1 MSIADSYFSF
11 SSADVLAT
19 RSPVVALVNIM
30 DNAEGTERHFRRIIE
45 SANPSAEIV
54 LCRMSCASVDSKY
67 FKEQNYLLS
76 DHYTNWHEV
85 IGKRPIDLVIVTGI
99 NRGGLTYKELR
110 EEYSHFWRE
119 TSELLAAIKQSTK
132 TGKIGHSLL
141 VCWSAF
147 AAMKLFGGV
156 DKGIYDRK
164 LLGLFEHRVTAQ
176 DHPLTKGLSLPSLRV
191 PHSRFSYMDE
201 TQLREAIRAE
211 SGKVLLEGPG
221 GPALWTL
228 HDDRMTCIINHPEYS
243 EDTLEREYKRDSALN
258 PSTARPLHYDLNS
271 PETLRDFEVLRGFC
285 QNFYKN
291 LLAQAEQQKKDHR
304 KTSDK
309 TKNFSEKWLPLFGS
323 NSLRNGEKTS
333 KS

>member
-1 MSIADSYFSF
+1 MGRTDSYFPV
-11 SSADVLAT
+11 SSADVLPA

-30 DNAEGTERHFRRIIE
+30 DNAEGTERHFRRMIE
-45 SANPSAEIV
+45 AANPSAEII
-54 LCRMSCASVDSKY
+54 LCRMSCASQDPKY

-76 DHYTNWHEV
+76 NRYANWHEV
-85 IGKRPIDLVIVTGI
+85 IGQRPIDLVIVTGI

-110 EEYSHFWRE
+110 EEYPHFWNE
-119 TSELLAAIKQSTK
+119 TSELLTTIKYATK
-132 TGKIGHSLL
+132 AGKIGHSLL

-147 AAMKLFGGV
+147 AAMKLFSGV

-164 LLGLFEHRVTAQ
+164 LLGLFEHHVAKAN
-176 DHPLTKGLSLPSLRV
+176 HPLLQQLNLPSLRV

-201 TQLREAIRAE
+201 TQLREAIHAE
-211 SGKVLLEGPG
+211 GGDVLLEGPG

-243 EDTLEREYKRDSALN
+243 EDTLEREYKRDSAIN

-271 PETLRDFEVLRGFC
+271 SETLRDFEVLRGFC
-285 QNFYKN
+285 QSFYKN
-291 LLAQAEQQKKDHR
+291 LLIQAEQQKKAHR
-304 KTSDK
+304 KLSGK
-309 TKNFSEKWLPLFGS
+309 SASFSEKWLPLSGS
-323 NSLRNGEKTS
+323 NFLRNGEKPS